1 MVALLAGLSVAFCGV
16 IGFVGLIAPH
26 LARAL
31 VGADLRAL
39 LPISMLLGASLM
51 LVADTLARTLVIPAE
66 IPVGIFTAFL
76 GGPFLMLLLRSKRHR
91 VG

>member
-16 IGFVGLIAPH
+16 IGFIGLIAPH

-31 VGADLRAL
+31 VGADMRAL
-39 LPISMLLGASLM
+39 LPISMLLGALLM
-51 LVADTLARTLVIPAE
+51 LTADTLARTIVIPAE
-66 IPVGIFTAFL
+66 IPVGIFTALL
-76 GGPFLMLLLRSKRHR
+76 GGPFLMLLIHTKRHR